1 MIIFFLKKDK
11 ILPYLCSKR
20 NVMIKS
26 MTGYGKAEQI
36 YLTKRIVVEV
46 KTLNSKQLDLSVKM
60 PQEIRSQELEYRNMV
75 AATLQRGKVDV
86 MISITDTNV
95 EQNTH
100 IEKEVIASYLKQIKE
115 ISEEYNIPQPV
126 DLAML
131 LFKMP
136 GIFVTPEQEYDEDF
150 FEKIKETLQT
160 ALNITDSF
168 RRKEGEVLK
177 QDLLKR
183 KDLIMQYLNEVIPFE
198 TNRHDNI
205 KNKLI
210 KNLTELTQ
218 SGKYDENRFEQ
229 ELIFY
234 LEKLD
239 ITEEKVRLEKHCSYY
254 EETIDEEGAGKKL
267 GFIAQEMG
275 REINTLGSKAN
286 DADIQRLVVKMKDEL
301 EKIKEQ
307 LFNIL

>member
-1 MIIFFLKKDK
+1 
-11 ILPYLCSKR
+11 
-20 NVMIKS
+20 

-46 KTLNSKQLDLSVKM
+46 KTLNSKQLDLSVKL

-75 AATLQRGKVDV
+75 ANTLQRGKVDV
-86 MISITDTNV
+86 MISLTDTNV

-100 IEKEVIASYLKQIKE
+100 IEKEVIASYLKQVKE
-115 ISEEYNIPQPV
+115 ISEEYNIPQSS

-136 GIFVTPEQEYDEDF
+136 GIFVTPEQQYDEDF
-150 FEKIKETLQT
+150 FEKIKETLQS
-160 ALNITDSF
+160 ALDMTDNF
-168 RRKEGEVLK
+168 RRQEGEVLK

-183 KDLIMQYLNEVIPFE
+183 KDLIIQYLNEVAPFE
-198 TNRHDNI
+198 NIRHDNI

-239 ITEEKVRLEKHCSYY
+239 ITEEKVRLAKHCSYY

>member
-1 MIIFFLKKDK
+1 
-11 ILPYLCSKR
+11 
-20 NVMIKS
+20 

-46 KTLNSKQLDLSVKM
+46 KTLNSKQLDLSVKL

-75 AATLQRGKVDV
+75 ATTLQRGKVDV

-100 IEKEVIASYLKQIKE
+100 IEKEVIASYLKQVKE
-115 ISEEYNIPQPV
+115 ISEEYNIPQSS

-136 GIFVTPEQEYDEDF
+136 GIFVTPEQQYDETF
-150 FEKIKETLQT
+150 FEKIKETLQD
-160 ALNITDSF
+160 ALDMTDSF
-168 RRKEGEVLK
+168 RRQEGEILK
-177 QDLLKR
+177 QDLMKR
-183 KDLIMQYLNEVIPFE
+183 KDLIMQYLNEVTPYE
-198 TNRHDNI
+198 NNRHDNI
-205 KNKLI
+205 KNKLV

-239 ITEEKVRLEKHCSYY
+239 ITEEKVRLAKHCSYY
-254 EETIDEEGAGKKL
+254 EDTIDEEGAGKKL

>member
-1 MIIFFLKKDK
+1 
-11 ILPYLCSKR
+11 
-20 NVMIKS
+20 

-46 KTLNSKQLDLSVKM
+46 KTLNSKQLDLSLKM
-60 PQEIRSQELEYRNMV
+60 PQELRPQELDYRNEI
-75 AATLQRGKVDV
+75 ANILQRGKIDV
-86 MISITDTNV
+86 SISVTDTNV
-95 EQNTH
+95 ELNTH

-115 ISEEYNIPQPV
+115 ISEEYNIPASA

-136 GIFVTPEQEYDEDF
+136 GIFVTPEQEYDETF
-150 FEKIKETLQT
+150 IEKVKETLLE
-160 ALNITDSF
+160 ALRITDDF
-168 RRKEGEVLK
+168 RRQEGDILK
-177 QDLLKR
+177 IDLLKR
-183 KDLIMQYLNEVIPFE
+183 KNLILEYLGEVVPFE
-198 TNRHDNI
+198 NNRHENI

-239 ITEEKVRLEKHCSYY
+239 ITEEKVRLEKHCSYFD
-254 EETIDEEGAGKKL
+254 ETIDEEGAGKKL
-267 GFIAQEMG
+267 GFISQEMG

>member
-1 MIIFFLKKDK
+1 
-11 ILPYLCSKR
+11 
-20 NVMIKS
+20 MIKS

-46 KTLNSKQLDLSVKM
+46 KTLNSKQLDLSVKL

-75 AATLQRGKVDV
+75 ATTLQRGKVDV

-100 IEKEVIASYLKQIKE
+100 IEKEVIASYLKQVKE
-115 ISEEYNIPQPV
+115 ISEEYNIPQSS

-136 GIFVTPEQEYDEDF
+136 GIFVTPEQQYDETF
-150 FEKIKETLQT
+150 FEKIKETLQA
-160 ALNITDSF
+160 ALDMTDSF
-168 RRKEGEVLK
+168 RRQEGEILK
-177 QDLLKR
+177 QDLMKR
-183 KDLIMQYLNEVIPFE
+183 KDLIMQYLNEVTPYE
-198 TNRHDNI
+198 NNRHDNI
-205 KNKLI
+205 KNKLV

-239 ITEEKVRLEKHCSYY
+239 ITEEKVRLAKHCSYY
-254 EETIDEEGAGKKL
+254 EDTIDEEGAGKKL

>member
-1 MIIFFLKKDK
+1 
-11 ILPYLCSKR
+11 
-20 NVMIKS
+20 

-46 KTLNSKQLDLSVKM
+46 KTLNSKQLDLSLKL
-60 PQEIRSQELEYRNMV
+60 PQELRPQELDYRNEI
-75 AATLQRGKVDV
+75 ANILQRGKIDV
-86 MISITDTNV
+86 SISVSDTNV

-115 ISEEYNIPQPV
+115 ISEEYNIPASS

-136 GIFVTPEQEYDEDF
+136 GIFVTPEQEYDENF
-150 FEKIKETLQT
+150 IEKVKETLLE
-160 ALNITDSF
+160 ALRTTDDF
-168 RRKEGEVLK
+168 RRQEGEILK
-177 QDLLKR
+177 IDLLKR
-183 KDLIMQYLNEVIPFE
+183 KNLILEYLGEVTPFE
-198 TNRHDNI
+198 TNRHENI

-239 ITEEKVRLEKHCSYY
+239 ITEEKVRLAKHCSYFD
-254 EETIDEEGAGKKL
+254 ETIDEEGAGKKL
-267 GFIAQEMG
+267 GFISQEMG

>member
-1 MIIFFLKKDK
+1 
-11 ILPYLCSKR
+11 
-20 NVMIKS
+20 MIKS

-46 KTLNSKQLDLSVKM
+46 KTLNSKQLDLSVKL

-75 AATLQRGKVDV
+75 ATTLQRGKVDV

-100 IEKEVIASYLKQIKE
+100 IEKEVIASYLKQVKE
-115 ISEEYNIPQPV
+115 ISEEYNIPQSS

-136 GIFVTPEQEYDEDF
+136 GIFVTPEQQYDETF
-150 FEKIKETLQT
+150 FEKIKETLQD
-160 ALNITDSF
+160 ALDMTDSF
-168 RRKEGEVLK
+168 RRQEGEILK
-177 QDLLKR
+177 QDLMKR
-183 KDLIMQYLNEVIPFE
+183 KNLIMQYLNEVTPYE
-198 TNRHDNI
+198 NNRHDNI
-205 KNKLI
+205 KNKLV

-239 ITEEKVRLEKHCSYY
+239 ITEEKVRLAKHCSYY

>member
-1 MIIFFLKKDK
+1 
-11 ILPYLCSKR
+11 
-20 NVMIKS
+20 

-46 KTLNSKQLDLSVKM
+46 KTLNSKQLDLSLKM
-60 PQEIRSQELEYRNMV
+60 PQELRPQELDYRNEI
-75 AATLQRGKVDV
+75 ANILQRGKIDV
-86 MISITDTNV
+86 AISVTDTNV

-115 ISEEYNIPQPV
+115 ISEEYNIPASA

-136 GIFVTPEQEYDEDF
+136 GIFVTPEQEYDETF
-150 FEKIKETLQT
+150 IEKVKETLLE
-160 ALNITDSF
+160 ALRITDDF
-168 RRKEGEVLK
+168 RRQEGEILK
-177 QDLLKR
+177 VDLLKR
-183 KDLIMQYLNEVIPFE
+183 KNLILEYLGEVIPFE
-198 TNRHDNI
+198 NNRHENI

-239 ITEEKVRLEKHCSYY
+239 ITEEKVRLEKHCSYFD
-254 EETIDEEGAGKKL
+254 ETIDEEGAGKKL
-267 GFIAQEMG
+267 GFISQEMG

>member
-1 MIIFFLKKDK
+1 
-11 ILPYLCSKR
+11 
-20 NVMIKS
+20 

-46 KTLNSKQLDLSVKM
+46 KTLNSKQLDLSVKL

-75 AATLQRGKVDV
+75 ATTLQRGKVDV

-100 IEKEVIASYLKQIKE
+100 IEKEVIASYLKQVKE
-115 ISEEYNIPQPV
+115 ISEEYNIPQSS

-136 GIFVTPEQEYDEDF
+136 GIFVTPEQQYDETF
-150 FEKIKETLQT
+150 FEKIKETLQA
-160 ALNITDSF
+160 ALDMTDSF
-168 RRKEGEVLK
+168 RRQEGEILK
-177 QDLLKR
+177 QDLMKR
-183 KDLIMQYLNEVIPFE
+183 KDLIMQYLNEVTPYE
-198 TNRHDNI
+198 NNHHESI
-205 KNKLI
+205 KNKLV

-239 ITEEKVRLEKHCSYY
+239 ITEEKVRLAKHCSYY

>member
-1 MIIFFLKKDK
+1 
-11 ILPYLCSKR
+11 
-20 NVMIKS
+20 

-46 KTLNSKQLDLSVKM
+46 KTLNSKQLDLSLKL
-60 PQEIRSQELEYRNMV
+60 PQELRPQELDYRNDI
-75 AATLQRGKVDV
+75 ANILQRGKIDV
-86 MISITDTNV
+86 SISVTDTNV

-100 IEKEVIASYLKQIKE
+100 IEKEVIASYIKQIKE
-115 ISEEYNIPQPV
+115 ISEEYNIPASS

-136 GIFVTPEQEYDEDF
+136 GIFVTPEQEYDENF
-150 FEKIKETLQT
+150 IEKVKETLLE
-160 ALNITDSF
+160 ALRITDEF
-168 RRKEGEVLK
+168 RRQEGDILK
-177 QDLLKR
+177 IDLLKR
-183 KDLIMQYLNEVIPFE
+183 KNLILEYLGEVTPFE
-198 TNRHDNI
+198 TNRHENI

-239 ITEEKVRLEKHCSYY
+239 ITEEKVRLSKHCSYFD
-254 EETIDEEGAGKKL
+254 ETIDEEGAGKKL
-267 GFIAQEMG
+267 GFISQEMG

>member
-1 MIIFFLKKDK
+1 
-11 ILPYLCSKR
+11 
-20 NVMIKS
+20 

-46 KTLNSKQLDLSVKM
+46 KTLNSKQLDLSLKM
-60 PQEIRSQELEYRNMV
+60 PQELRPQELDYRNEI
-75 AATLQRGKVDV
+75 ANILQRGKIDV
-86 MISITDTNV
+86 SISVTDTNV

-115 ISEEYNIPQPV
+115 ISEEYNIPASA

-136 GIFVTPEQEYDEDF
+136 GIFVTPEQEYDETF
-150 FEKIKETLQT
+150 IEKVKETLLE
-160 ALNITDSF
+160 ALRMTDDF
-168 RRKEGEVLK
+168 RKQEGEILK
-177 QDLLKR
+177 IDLLKR
-183 KDLIMQYLNEVIPFE
+183 KNLILEYLGEVVPFE
-198 TNRHDNI
+198 NNRHENI

-239 ITEEKVRLEKHCSYY
+239 ITEEKVRLEKHCSYFD
-254 EETIDEEGAGKKL
+254 ETIDEEGAGKKL
-267 GFIAQEMG
+267 GFISQEMG

>member
-1 MIIFFLKKDK
+1 
-11 ILPYLCSKR
+11 
-20 NVMIKS
+20 MIKS

-46 KTLNSKQLDLSVKM
+46 KTLNSKQLDLSVKL

-75 AATLQRGKVDV
+75 ATTLQRGKVDV

-100 IEKEVIASYLKQIKE
+100 IEKEVIASYLKQVKE
-115 ISEEYNIPQPV
+115 ISEEYNIPQSS

-136 GIFVTPEQEYDEDF
+136 GIFVTPEQQYDETF
-150 FEKIKETLQT
+150 FEKIKETLQA
-160 ALNITDSF
+160 ALDMTDSF
-168 RRKEGEVLK
+168 RRQEGEILK
-177 QDLLKR
+177 QDLMKR
-183 KDLIMQYLNEVIPFE
+183 KDLIMQYLNEVTPYE
-198 TNRHDNI
+198 NNRHDNI
-205 KNKLI
+205 KNKLV

-239 ITEEKVRLEKHCSYY
+239 ITEEKVRLAKHCSYY

-286 DADIQRLVVKMKDEL
+286 DAAIQRLVVKMKDEL

>member
-1 MIIFFLKKDK
+1 
-11 ILPYLCSKR
+11 
-20 NVMIKS
+20 MIKS

-46 KTLNSKQLDLSVKM
+46 KTLNSKQLDLSLKM
-60 PQEIRSQELEYRNMV
+60 PQELRPQELDYRNEV
-75 AATLQRGKVDV
+75 ANVLQRGKIDV
-86 MISITDTNV
+86 AISVTDTNV

-115 ISEEYNIPQPV
+115 ISEEYNIPASA

-136 GIFVTPEQEYDEDF
+136 GIFVTPEQEYDENF
-150 FEKIKETLQT
+150 IEKVRETLVE
-160 ALNITDSF
+160 ALKMTDEF
-168 RRKEGEVLK
+168 RRQEGEILK
-177 QDLLKR
+177 IDLLKR
-183 KDLIMQYLNEVIPFE
+183 KNLILDYLGEVTPFE
-198 TNRHDNI
+198 TNRHENI

-239 ITEEKVRLEKHCSYY
+239 ITEEKVRLAKHCSYFD
-254 EETIDEEGAGKKL
+254 ETIDEEGAGKKL
-267 GFIAQEMG
+267 GFISQEMG

>member
-1 MIIFFLKKDK
+1 
-11 ILPYLCSKR
+11 
-20 NVMIKS
+20 MIKS

-46 KTLNSKQLDLSVKM
+46 KTLNSKQLDLSVKL

-75 AATLQRGKVDV
+75 ATTLQRGKVDV

-100 IEKEVIASYLKQIKE
+100 IEKEVIASYLKQVKE
-115 ISEEYNIPQPV
+115 ISEEYNIPQSS

-136 GIFVTPEQEYDEDF
+136 GIFVTPEQQYDETF
-150 FEKIKETLQT
+150 FEKIKETLQA
-160 ALNITDSF
+160 ALDMTDSF
-168 RRKEGEVLK
+168 RRQEGEILK
-177 QDLLKR
+177 QDLIKR
-183 KDLIMQYLNEVIPFE
+183 KDLIMQYLNEVTPYE
-198 TNRHDNI
+198 NNRHDNI
-205 KNKLI
+205 KNKLV

-239 ITEEKVRLEKHCSYY
+239 ITEEKVRLAKHCSYY

>member
-1 MIIFFLKKDK
+1 
-11 ILPYLCSKR
+11 
-20 NVMIKS
+20 

-46 KTLNSKQLDLSVKM
+46 KTLNSKQLDLSIKM
-60 PQEIRSQELEYRNMV
+60 PQELRPQELDYRNEI
-75 AATLQRGKVDV
+75 ANILQRGKIDV
-86 MISITDTNV
+86 AISVTDTNV

-115 ISEEYNIPQPV
+115 ISEEYNIPASA

-136 GIFVTPEQEYDEDF
+136 GIFVTPEQEYDETF
-150 FEKIKETLQT
+150 IEKVKETLLE
-160 ALNITDSF
+160 ALRITDSF
-168 RRKEGEVLK
+168 RRQEGEILK
-177 QDLLKR
+177 IDLMKR
-183 KDLIMQYLNEVIPFE
+183 KNLILEYLGEVIPFE
-198 TNRHDNI
+198 NNRHENI

-218 SGKYDENRFEQ
+218 AGKYDENRFEQ

-239 ITEEKVRLEKHCSYY
+239 ITEEKVRLEKHCSYFD
-254 EETIDEEGAGKKL
+254 ETIDEEGAGKKL
-267 GFIAQEMG
+267 GFISQEMG
-275 REINTLGSKAN
+275 HEINTLGSKAN

>member
-1 MIIFFLKKDK
+1 
-11 ILPYLCSKR
+11 
-20 NVMIKS
+20 

-36 YLTKRIVVEV
+36 YKTKRIVVEV
-46 KTLNSKQLDLSVKM
+46 KTLNSKQLDLSLKL
-60 PQEIRSQELEYRNMV
+60 PQELRPQELDYRNEV
-75 AATLQRGKVDV
+75 ANILQRGKIDV
-86 MISITDTNV
+86 SINVTDTNV

-115 ISEEYNIPQPV
+115 ISEEYNIPASA
-126 DLAML
+126 DMAML

-136 GIFVTPEQEYDEDF
+136 GIFVTPEQEYDETF
-150 FEKIKETLQT
+150 IEKVKDTLLE
-160 ALNITDSF
+160 ALKITDEF
-168 RRKEGEVLK
+168 RRQEGEVLK
-177 QDLLKR
+177 TDLLKR
-183 KDLIMQYLNEVIPFE
+183 KNLILEYLGEVDPFE
-198 TNRHDNI
+198 TGRHENI

-239 ITEEKVRLEKHCSYY
+239 ITEEKVRLAKHCSYFD
-254 EETIDEEGAGKKL
+254 ETIDEEGAGKKL
-267 GFIAQEMG
+267 GFISQEMG

>member
-1 MIIFFLKKDK
+1 
-11 ILPYLCSKR
+11 
-20 NVMIKS
+20 MIKS

-46 KTLNSKQLDLSVKM
+46 KTLNSKQLDLSLKM
-60 PQEIRSQELEYRNMV
+60 PQELRPQELDYRNEI
-75 AATLQRGKVDV
+75 ANILQRGKIDV
-86 MISITDTNV
+86 AISVTDTNV

-115 ISEEYNIPQPV
+115 ISEEYNIPASA

-136 GIFVTPEQEYDEDF
+136 GIFVTPEQEYDETF
-150 FEKIKETLQT
+150 IEKVKETLVE
-160 ALNITDSF
+160 ALRMTDDF
-168 RRKEGEVLK
+168 RRQEGEILK
-177 QDLLKR
+177 IDLMKR
-183 KDLIMQYLNEVIPFE
+183 KNLILEYLGEVVPFE
-198 TNRHDNI
+198 NNRHENI

-239 ITEEKVRLEKHCSYY
+239 ITEEKVRLEKHCSYFD
-254 EETIDEEGAGKKL
+254 ETIDEEGAGKKL
-267 GFIAQEMG
+267 GFISQEMG

>member
-1 MIIFFLKKDK
+1 
-11 ILPYLCSKR
+11 
-20 NVMIKS
+20 

-36 YLTKRIVVEV
+36 YQTKRIVVEV
-46 KTLNSKQLDLSVKM
+46 KTLNSKQLDLSLKI
-60 PQEIRSQELEYRNMV
+60 PQELRPQELDYRNEI
-75 AATLQRGKVDV
+75 ANILQRGKIDV
-86 MISITDTNV
+86 SISVTDTNV

-115 ISEEYNIPQPV
+115 ISEEYNIPASA

-136 GIFVTPEQEYDEDF
+136 GIFVTPEQEYDETF
-150 FEKIKETLQT
+150 IEKVKETLVE
-160 ALNITDSF
+160 ALRMTDDF
-168 RRKEGEVLK
+168 RRQEGEILK
-177 QDLLKR
+177 IDLMKR
-183 KDLIMQYLNEVIPFE
+183 KNLILEYLGEVVPFE
-198 TNRHDNI
+198 NNRHENI

-239 ITEEKVRLEKHCSYY
+239 ITEEKVRLEKHCSYFD
-254 EETIDEEGAGKKL
+254 ETIDEEGAGKKL
-267 GFIAQEMG
+267 GFISQEMG

>member
-1 MIIFFLKKDK
+1 
-11 ILPYLCSKR
+11 
-20 NVMIKS
+20 MIKS

-46 KTLNSKQLDLSVKM
+46 KTLNSKQLDLSMKL
-60 PQEIRSQELEYRNMV
+60 PQELRPQELDFRNEV
-75 AATLQRGKVDV
+75 ASVLQRGKIDV
-86 MISITDTNV
+86 SISVSDTNV

-100 IEKEVIASYLKQIKE
+100 IEKEVVASYLKQIKT
-115 ISEEYNIPQPV
+115 ISEEYGIPQSA

-136 GIFVTPEQEYDEDF
+136 GIFVTPEQSYDESF
-150 FEKIKETLQT
+150 VEKVKETLHS
-160 ALNITDSF
+160 ALVMTDEF
-168 RRKEGEVLK
+168 RKQEGVVLK
-177 QDLLKR
+177 EDLLKR
-183 KDLIMQYLNEVIPFE
+183 KNLIMQYLEEVTPFE
-198 TNRHDNI
+198 NNRHENI

-239 ITEEKVRLEKHCSYY
+239 ITEEKVRLAKHCSYFD
-254 EETIDEEGAGKKL
+254 ETIDEDGAGKKL
-267 GFIAQEMG
+267 GFISQEMG

-286 DADIQRLVVKMKDEL
+286 DAEIQRIVVQMKDEL

>member
-1 MIIFFLKKDK
+1 
-11 ILPYLCSKR
+11 
-20 NVMIKS
+20 

-46 KTLNSKQLDLSVKM
+46 KTLNSKQLDLIVKL
-60 PQEIRSQELEYRNMV
+60 PQEIRSQELDYRNMV
-75 AATLQRGKVDV
+75 ANTLQRGKVDV
-86 MISITDTNV
+86 MITITDTNV

-100 IEKEVIASYLKQIKE
+100 IEKDVIASYLKQIKE
-115 ISEEYNIPQPV
+115 ISEEYNIPQSS

-136 GIFVTPEQEYDEDF
+136 GIFVTPEQQYDETF
-150 FEKIKETLQT
+150 LEKIKETLQS
-160 ALNITDSF
+160 ALDMTDTF
-168 RRKEGEVLK
+168 RRQEGEVLK
-177 QDLLKR
+177 KDLLKR
-183 KDLIMQYLNEVIPFE
+183 KDLIMQYLGEVVPFE
-198 TNRHDNI
+198 NNRHENI
-205 KNKLI
+205 KNKLV

-239 ITEEKVRLEKHCSYY
+239 ITEEKVRLAKHCSYY

>member
-1 MIIFFLKKDK
+1 
-11 ILPYLCSKR
+11 
-20 NVMIKS
+20 

-46 KTLNSKQLDLSVKM
+46 KTLNSKQLDLSLKL
-60 PQEIRSQELEYRNMV
+60 PQELRPQELDYRNEI
-75 AATLQRGKVDV
+75 ANILQRGKIDV
-86 MISITDTNV
+86 SISVTDTNV

-115 ISEEYNIPQPV
+115 ISEEYNIPASS

-136 GIFVTPEQEYDEDF
+136 GIFVTPEQEYDENF
-150 FEKIKETLQT
+150 IEKVKETLLE
-160 ALNITDSF
+160 ALRITDEF
-168 RRKEGEVLK
+168 RRQEGDILK
-177 QDLLKR
+177 IDLLKR
-183 KDLIMQYLNEVIPFE
+183 KNLILEYLGEVTPFE
-198 TNRHDNI
+198 TNRHENI

-239 ITEEKVRLEKHCSYY
+239 ITEEKVRLAKHCSYFD
-254 EETIDEEGAGKKL
+254 ETIDEEGAGKKL
-267 GFIAQEMG
+267 GFISQEMG